1 MSLPI
6 AQESPLNSLFS
17 LKSQYEHELIETDA
31 KAKTLREQIEHINA
45 LLFHQLLPSNST
57 TDTAPLQTHIET
69 PATEL
74 LLSAQDAPLLN
85 RLAPAPDNEEV
96 PTPSETSKQTPTSKT
111 PTPKPASPKGKRN
124 LPRSMRPSYR
134 KLTRLTAIT
143 RVMKKHQGKEVT
155 ADLLTK
161 ELFGTLKAAEHKAET
176 KRLKTM
182 LYKGEKEKLWQKGK
196 TPSTYIIKEEK
207 KNSKGSDNKKV
218 APAKRST
225 TKAKATKLQ
234 SSKVR
239 NSLPLQQAF
248 KGLQKHEAIT
258 AVLEKHR
265 GTALHQDAIIEML
278 YGQLSPEE
286 FKAER
291 PRTKTAL
298 QAGVKTKKWQKSR
311 KPACFQLPKTTKP
324 AATKKTEPKAKV
336 SKTVAEK
343 APATAATSGSATKP
357 KRGPKANSSK
367 AKTSPKS
374 KATPTRK
381 KATRGRTKKA

>member
-1 MSLPI
+1 MGI
-6 AQESPLNSLFS
+6 A
-17 LKSQYEHELIETDA
+17 
-31 KAKTLREQIEHINA
+31 
-45 LLFHQLLPSNST
+45 
-57 TDTAPLQTHIET
+57 
-69 PATEL
+69 
-74 LLSAQDAPLLN
+74 
-85 RLAPAPDNEEV
+85 
-96 PTPSETSKQTPTSKT
+96 
-111 PTPKPASPKGKRN
+111 
-124 LPRSMRPSYR
+124 
-134 KLTRLTAIT
+134 
-143 RVMKKHQGKEVT
+143 
-155 ADLLTK
+155 
-161 ELFGTLKAAEHKAET
+161 
-176 KRLKTM
+176 
-182 LYKGEKEKLWQKGK
+182 LYKGEQQKLWQKGK

-207 KNSKGSDNKKV
+207 KSSKGSGSKKV

-225 TKAKATKLQ
+225 TKAKATKPQ

-239 NSLPLQQAF
+239 NSLPLKQAF

-265 GTALHQDAIIEML
+265 GTELHQDAIIEML

-324 AATKKTEPKAKV
+324 TATKKTAPKAKV

-343 APATAATSGSATKP
+343 APATAATSGSTTKP
-357 KRGPKANSSK
+357 KRGPKASSSK

-381 KATRGRTKKA
+381 KATGGRTKKA